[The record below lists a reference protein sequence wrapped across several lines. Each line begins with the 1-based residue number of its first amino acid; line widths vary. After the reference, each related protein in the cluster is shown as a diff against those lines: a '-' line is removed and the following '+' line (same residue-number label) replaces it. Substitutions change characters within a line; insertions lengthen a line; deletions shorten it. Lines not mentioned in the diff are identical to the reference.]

1 VDEHEPLQRSLRLHV
16 TAWPLE
22 QGDRLLEGRTVELS
36 VYGAL
41 LQLPGLAPDERQI
54 DVRIALPE
62 RSLFTPASVVRRKPP
77 DLIEVAFDWVDVYE
91 RGRLRAFVEN
101 GA

>member
-1 VDEHEPLQRSLRLHV
+1 MDEHEPIRRSLALHV

-22 QGDRLLEGRTVELS
+22 HADRLHEGTTVELS

-41 LQLPGLAPDERQI
+41 LQLPGLGAEERQI

-62 RSLFTPASVVRRKPP
+62 RSLFTPASVVRRRPP